1 MQRERVL
8 IQHWQ
13 KHLKELCSLGK
24 VAIWGAGAKGVTF
37 ANLLDPHSKLIDCI
51 VDLNP
56 NKQGRFVPGTGHPIV
71 SYRDLPKRNV
81 ATAILMNPNY
91 REENQEYLKKAG
103 IKISLIGQERNEIN
117 D

>member
-1 MQRERVL
+1 M
-8 IQHWQ
+8 
-13 KHLKELCSLGK
+13 CSLGK

-56 NKQGRFVPGTGHPIV
+56 NKQGGFVPGTGHPIV
-71 SYRDLPKRNV
+71 SYQDLPKRNV

-91 REENQEYLKKAG
+91 REENQTLLRNAG
-103 IKISLIGQERNEIN
+103 IKLNLIDQKGKDEIN
-117 D
+117 E